1 MKLSVF
7 LILQVLWNSEWCSAK
22 PLEQGSVTETVEV
35 TPYPDTQ
42 KRYVNIKNVSPEVSN
57 ILREHNMSLDQINS
71 LKEKLLRENKTM
83 NRNFYEVIP
92 STTYSTLAAT
102 KE

>member
-7 LILQVLWNSEWCSAK
+7 MILQVLWNSEWCLTM

-42 KRYVNIKNVSPEVSN
+42 KQYVNINNVSPEVSN
-57 ILREHNMSLDQINS
+57 ILRESNMSLDQLNS
-71 LKEKLLRENKTM
+71 LKEKLMRENRTM
-83 NRNFYEVIP
+83 NRNFYEVM
-92 STTYSTLAAT
+92 TTFPTPAAT

>member
-7 LILQVLWNSEWCSAK
+7 MILQVLWNSEWCLAK

-42 KRYVNIKNVSPEVSN
+42 KRFLNIDNVSPEVSN
-57 ILREHNMSLDQINS
+57 ILREHNTSIDQINS
-71 LKEKLLRENKTM
+71 QKEKLLRENKTM

-92 STTYSTLAAT
+92 STTFPTPFAT

>member
-7 LILQVLWNSEWCSAK
+7 MILQVLWNSEWCLAK

-42 KRYVNIKNVSPEVSN
+42 KRFVNINNVSPEVSN

-71 LKEKLLRENKTM
+71 QKEKLLRENKTM

-92 STTYSTLAAT
+92 STTLPTLAAT

>member
-7 LILQVLWNSEWCSAK
+7 MILQVLWNSEWCSPM

-42 KRYVNIKNVSPEVSN
+42 KQYVNINNVSPEVSN
-57 ILREHNMSLDQINS
+57 ILRESNMSLDQLNS
-71 LKEKLLRENKTM
+71 LKEKLMRENRTM

-92 STTYSTLAAT
+92 STTFPTPAAT